1 VFSQLSLLVENAST
15 HKRNPDFIDD
25 MIDTVSHTTQ
35 KMQRLLEQLR
45 DPEKEITVMKFP
57 LIPLLEEIVASYQ
70 HLPVDVTMIS
80 DLDETPTIRVDRQQL
95 MSAIRHIVQ
104 NGVESVEKNGRVK
117 IFAKRTKESVIELV
131 IEDNGVGMTAE
142 FVNNSLFK
150 PFESTKGVS
159 GMGVGVY
166 QSREFIRSIEGDV
179 TVTSEPGVGTRFKI
193 LLPVE
198 YE

>member
-1 VFSQLSLLVENAST
+1 
-15 HKRNPDFIDD
+15 
-25 MIDTVSHTTQ
+25 
-35 KMQRLLEQLR
+35 
-45 DPEKEITVMKFP
+45 MKFP

-95 MSAIRHIVQ
+95 MSAIRHMVQ
-104 NGVESVEKNGRVK
+104 NGVESVEKSGWVK
-117 IFAKRTKESVIELV
+117 IFAKRSDGSVIELV

-142 FVNNSLFK
+142 FINNSLFK

-166 QSREFIRSIEGDV
+166 Q
-179 TVTSEPGVGTRFKI
+179 K
-193 LLPVE
+193 
-198 YE
+198 